1 MEHITN
7 IYSELLKN
15 RIIFL
20 GSEID
25 PEFANLVTAQ
35 LLYLSAEDPTKDIK
49 IYINSPGGNVS
60 AGLQILDT
68 MDLIPCDIQT
78 VCTGMAASM
87 AAVILAAGTKGKR
100 SALPHSK
107 VLIHQPMG
115 GASGQAT
122 DVLIAAEQIKKCRA
136 ELTGILSARTGQEES
151 KVNADIERDMWMSSS
166 EALSYGIIDSILTK

>member
-1 MEHITN
+1 MEHIN
-7 IYSELLKN
+7 IYSKLLEN

-20 GSEID
+20 GDEIT
-25 PEFANLVTAQ
+25 PELANFVTAQ

-68 MDLIPCDIQT
+68 MDLIPCDVQT

-87 AAVILAAGTKGKR
+87 AAVILAAGTNGKR

-122 DVLIAAEQIKKCRA
+122 DVLIAAEQIKKCRT
-136 ELTGILSARTGQEES
+136 EITGILAVRTGQDEL
-151 KVNADIERDMWMSSS
+151 KVNADIERDMWMSAS